1 MSRAPLSAVAAP
13 TEVAGEL
20 VLPNEV
26 IAQIVG
32 LSVLEC
38 YGVVGMA
45 ATSLSQGVARLLSRE
60 RLDQGVS
67 VRRDRDG
74 LAVDLY
80 VVVEYGLN
88 LAEVAANVR
97 SRVQYQVEKLTQMP
111 VHSLQ
116 IHIQGVKR
124 TS

>member
-1 MSRAPLSAVAAP
+1 MARSRLQLVEDAPP
-13 TEVAGEL
+13 AGGSFTIT
-20 VLPNEV
+20 NEV

-32 LSVLEC
+32 LTVLEC

-45 ATSLSQGVARLLSRE
+45 ATSLTQGVPRLLSRE

-67 VRRDRDG
+67 VRRERDG

-97 SRVQYQVEKLTQMP
+97 TRVQYQVEKLTQMP

-124 TS
+124 TQ